1 MANAIDLDADRHVL
15 TGAEPFP
22 QPVRAQPEA
31 DGIGSLLFAGDDFG
45 ADLGQRP
52 ARIGERQKLI
62 ERVGIVQRMQP
73 GRLQRSEEHTSELQS
88 LMRISYA
95 VFCLKKKKNHNTIY
109 HQNTKAQH
117 HTTITKL
124 THPPIICTT
133 IQKENPS
140 MH

>member
-1 MANAIDLDADRHVL
+1 MIRRPPISTLTDTLFPYTTLFRSVRYHAVSLAFDRQCQQVRHRRIAGQTVDAGMANAIDLDADRHVL

-22 QPVRAQPEA
+22 QPVRAKPEA

-62 ERVGIVQRMQP
+62 ERV
-73 GRLQRSEEHTSELQS
+73 RSEEHTSELPS

-95 VFCLKKKKNHNTIY
+95 VFC
-109 HQNTKAQH
+109 
-117 HTTITKL
+117 
-124 THPPIICTT
+124 
-133 IQKENPS
+133 
-140 MH
+140 

>member
-52 ARIGERQKLI
+52 TRIGERQKLI
-62 ERVGIVQRMQP
+62 ERVG
-73 GRLQRSEEHTSELQS
+73 RSEEHTSELQS

-95 VFCLKKKKNHNTIY
+95 VFCLKKKKDIQQTTDPNT
-109 HQNTKAQH
+109 Q
-117 HTTITKL
+117 TT
-124 THPPIICTT
+124 
-133 IQKENPS
+133 
-140 MH
+140 

>member
-52 ARIGERQKLI
+52 TRIGERQKLI
-62 ERVGIVQRMQP
+62 ERIGIVQRMQP
-73 GRLQRSEEHTSELQS
+73 GRLQCADCALAKAGRQGGAGHRRTVSEQVCPYNCRSEEHTSELQS
-88 LMRISYA
+88 LLRISYA
-95 VFCLKKKKNHNTIY
+95 VFCSTKKYAMVILAWMT
-109 HQNTKAQH
+109 
-117 HTTITKL
+117 
-124 THPPIICTT
+124 
-133 IQKENPS
+133 
-140 MH
+140 